1 MTRRR
6 RSAIAGAAALAVGA
20 GIAVWELQRRADRRR
35 IEADPEWE
43 VLNAPLHGRAVP
55 VRAADGTLLHARVFG
70 PDDAPTIVLV
80 HGWTEAIRFWTRQT
94 QSLSADFRVVAYD
107 ARGHGDSDP
116 AAGGD
121 YSMDAFADD
130 LGAVLDATVHAG
142 QKAVVAGHSLGGM
155 TVVAWAGRHREQVA
169 ERLAAAAL
177 ISTGM
182 GDLISEMLVVRTPK
196 AFEQAL
202 RPVSEAVLSARGP
215 LPKKSTPLTNRAIRY
230 ATMSAAA
237 TPAQVAFC
245 EELILAADSSARA
258 ATGRSLTKLEL
269 YDAVEHLTV
278 PTVVMAGERDKLTP
292 PKHAERLADSLPEV
306 VELAVIADHGHM
318 LPVEAADDVTRRLRR
333 LLRTYVEASSSSASS
348 RVPS

>member
-1 MTRRR
+1 MKP
-6 RSAIAGAAALAVGA
+6 RSAIFGTVALGVGA
-20 GIAVWELQRRADRRR
+20 GVAAWELQRRADRRR

-43 VLNAPLHGRAVP
+43 LLHAPLHGRTVP
-55 VRAADGTLLHARVFG
+55 VRAADGTLLHTEVFG
-70 PDDAPTIVLV
+70 PDDAPTIVLI
-80 HGWTEAIRFWTRQT
+80 HGWTEAIRFWTRQIDA
-94 QSLSADFRVVAYD
+94 LSKDFRVVAYD

-130 LGAVLDATVHAG
+130 LGAVLDATVPAG

-155 TVVAWAGRHREQVA
+155 AIVAWAGRHSEQVD

-177 ISTGM
+177 IATGM
-182 GDLISEMLVVRTPK
+182 GDLISDTLVVRTPK
-196 AFEQAL
+196 PLEQAL
-202 RPVSEAVLSARGP
+202 RPVSEAVLSSRGP
-215 LPKKSTPLTNRAIRY
+215 LPKHHTPLTARVIKF
-230 ATMSAAA
+230 ATMGPRA

-245 EELILAADSSARA
+245 EELILASDSAARA

-292 PKHAERLADSLPEV
+292 PKHAERLAETLPEV
-306 VELAVIADHGHM
+306 VELAIVPRAGHM

-333 LLRTYVEASSSSASS
+333 LAEVYVEATSAA
-348 RVPS
+348 RHL